1 MKLSPQTIKV
11 LVIAVI
17 IAGLF
22 GAITVLASAGMGM
35 EGAKA
40 FAISM
45 CFIFYGLLSAAPMV
59 LAEKPEYKT
68 LGIAS
73 MVVSTLAFILTVA
86 AILAEITDA
95 GLLKF
100 IVSLFILSLGL
111 AHICLLHHF
120 NLQNKYAQY
129 ARMTATIAITLFTF
143 LIIIRV
149 FDSFMVYDSFLYNQS
164 TYKITI
170 VAFIIDLT
178 ATLLV
183 PLCNRLQVTEKVEMN
198 FEEAPPADQPEKQDP
213 GV

>member
-1 MKLSPQTIKV
+1 MKLSAPTIKAF
-11 LVIAVI
+11 VIAVI

-22 GAITVLASAGMGM
+22 GVISILASDGMGM

-45 CFIFYGLLSAAPMV
+45 CFILYGLLSAAPMV

-68 LGIAS
+68 LGVAS
-73 MVVSTLAFILTVA
+73 MIVSTLAFILTVA

-95 GLLKF
+95 GFLKF
-100 IVSLFILSLGL
+100 IASLFILSLGL

-120 NLQNKYAQY
+120 NLQNKYAHY
-129 ARMTATIAITLFTF
+129 ARVTATIAITLFTL
-143 LIIIRV
+143 LIIVRV
-149 FDSFMVYDSFLYNQS
+149 FDTFMLYESFLYNQS
-164 TYKITI
+164 TAKITV

-183 PLCNRLQVTEKVEMN
+183 PLCNRLQVTEKVEMI
-198 FEEAPPADQPEKQDP
+198 FDETPPVDQMEKQE
-213 GV
+213 V